1 MKPKEPRMEGLELR
15 VIRHPL
21 EFVQPARTSRD
32 VLTTKPTFFLVAQ
45 HPDGR
50 RGCGECSLIPG
61 LSPESEEIALR
72 ALQEVVKSGTLDPV
86 SVSAQCPAVR
96 FAVEMALMDLEG
108 GGAQLLLDNDFARGQ
123 ESIKINGLIWMN
135 SPEHMMQQ
143 AAQLIHHGFKTL
155 KMKIGVLPFVEELVW
170 LEAVRSLAPQSEG
183 FTLRVDANG
192 AFSKSDDD
200 WKPLQKLEKLAHLGV
215 HSIEQP
221 LLASDRK
228 GLAKLCAE
236 SPLPIALDESLIGV
250 FGEERHRLLE
260 ALQPQFLVLKPSL
273 IGGLA
278 AAGEWLT
285 LAESLGV
292 NWWATS
298 ALESNVGLNAIAQ
311 WTAGQLEHATSPLP
325 QGLGTG
331 GLFTN
336 NVDSPLVIEGE
347 YLSIKPS
354 TPWVWPNSFEQ

>member
-143 AAQLIHHGFKTL
+143 AAQLIQHGFKTL
-155 KMKIGVLPFVEELVW
+155 KMKIGV
-170 LEAVRSLAPQSEG
+170 Q
-183 FTLRVDANG
+183 
-192 AFSKSDDD
+192 
-200 WKPLQKLEKLAHLGV
+200 
-215 HSIEQP
+215 I
-221 LLASDRK
+221 
-228 GLAKLCAE
+228 
-236 SPLPIALDESLIGV
+236 
-250 FGEERHRLLE
+250 
-260 ALQPQFLVLKPSL
+260 
-273 IGGLA
+273 
-278 AAGEWLT
+278 
-285 LAESLGV
+285 
-292 NWWATS
+292 
-298 ALESNVGLNAIAQ
+298 SN
-311 WTAGQLEHATSPLP
+311 
-325 QGLGTG
+325 
-331 GLFTN
+331 
-336 NVDSPLVIEGE
+336 
-347 YLSIKPS
+347 
-354 TPWVWPNSFEQ
+354 